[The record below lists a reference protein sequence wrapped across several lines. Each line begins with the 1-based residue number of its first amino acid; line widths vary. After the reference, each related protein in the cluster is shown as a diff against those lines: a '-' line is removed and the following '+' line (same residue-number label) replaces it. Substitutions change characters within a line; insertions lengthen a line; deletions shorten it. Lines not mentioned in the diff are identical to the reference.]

1 MNVEIKL
8 NNTVRFTY
16 NFALKLGLNLCLI
29 TANYYMYTAAR
40 EEDRY
45 VFETLLAF
53 PKSRLDIAKH
63 K

>member
-29 TANYYMYTAAR
+29 TANYYTNAR

-45 VFETLLAF
+45 FFETLQATFSRYELAC
-53 PKSRLDIAKH
+53 KK
-63 K
+63 

>member
-1 MNVEIKL
+1 
-8 NNTVRFTY
+8 
-16 NFALKLGLNLCLI
+16 
-29 TANYYMYTAAR
+29 MYTAAR

-53 PKSRLDIAKH
+53 LKSRLDIAKH